1 VERKFVG
8 TIESDP
14 SEALGLPIRVAMH
27 RVFQLVCV
35 IAGTL
40 LLQVHYSASPETIH
54 KPSDFNPLLGKP
66 PAYIRKMRAQHSTDV
81 CVSSVDG

>member
-35 IAGTL
+35 IAGTTVRAAVAAGAL
-40 LLQVHYSASPETIH
+40 FSKPEFDD
-54 KPSDFNPLLGKP
+54 SQAFGF
-66 PAYIRKMRAQHSTDV
+66 
-81 CVSSVDG
+81 